1 MRNLAHR
8 RRVAVA
14 ARSHATGLE
23 YGLIAA
29 AITIAIVTVLAGLGA
44 RYGTGERSTAP
55 VAAMQEAVR

>member
-8 RRVAVA
+8 RRGALA
-14 ARSHATGLE
+14 ARPHATGLE

-44 RYGTGERSTAP
+44 RYGTDAPAAQVSTMQAP
-55 VAAMQEAVR
+55 AR